1 MPQRAVFIVSDHTG
15 ITASEVA
22 RSLLAHFEEVAFA
35 YRLRPFCDN
44 EAKVQAVVLEILEAY
59 RAQGARPIV
68 FSTLTEARLFALLE
82 ATPALVFDLFRPYLK
97 ALEAELGVEPKPRV
111 GRVHS
116 VGDLSAYLRRME
128 AVEFALAADDGLG
141 VERYPEAEAIL
152 VGVSRVGKT
161 PTSLFLA
168 LHYQVR
174 AANYPLAED
183 DFLRSELPKPIQPFR
198 AKLFGL
204 TIDPFRLHQIRTA
217 RKPGSR
223 YASLEQCRYE
233 VARAEALFK
242 AHGIP
247 YLDTTHASVEE
258 IATAILQRLGLP
270 RGLG

>member
-1 MPQRAVFIVSDHTG
+1 MPERTVFLVSDHTG
-15 ITASEVA
+15 ITAGEVA

-35 YRLRPFCDN
+35 YRLRPFCDT
-44 EAKVQAVVLEILEAY
+44 EAKVRGVVLEIQEAY
-59 RAQGARPIV
+59 RAQGMRPIV
-68 FSTLTEARLFALLE
+68 FSTLTDAGLFALLK
-82 ATPALVFDLFRPYLK
+82 AAPALVFDLFRPYLE
-97 ALEAELGVEPKPRV
+97 ALEAELGVRPNPRV

-174 AANYPLAED
+174 AANYPLAEED
-183 DFLRSELPKPIQPFR
+183 LERADLPKPLRPHR

-223 YASLEQCRYE
+223 YASLDQCRQE
-233 VARAEALFK
+233 VARAEALFR
-242 AHGIP
+242 AHGLP